1 MHRRGFAGARTNEV
15 DPLTNDEVRVWRI
28 GLDLPPSERSELRRV
43 LSSDEQVRVE
53 RFRFEADRR
62 RSVIS
67 RGCLRLLLGDFLS
80 LPAESLRFEY
90 GEFGKPKLISTQEQG
105 LQFNVSHSGDLVLIA
120 ITKGRAVG
128 LDVEKIRPDVDLDGV
143 ATRFFSTLECQRL
156 ASLAG
161 PAKYEAFFK
170 CWTRKEA
177 YLKAHGGGL
186 SVPLDR
192 FDVSFLPN
200 EDVVLLETRPDPNEA
215 KRWTILPIDVP
226 YGYVAALAAQGADWR
241 RECRD
246 VQWRLSELK
255 LK

>member
-1 MHRRGFAGARTNEV
+1 MDRRGFVGARIESSH
-15 DPLTNDEVRVWRI
+15 PLTDDEVRVWRI
-28 GLDLPPSERSELRRV
+28 GIDLPPSELTELRLV
-43 LSSDEQVRVE
+43 LSSDEQERVE

-62 RSVIS
+62 RSVVS
-67 RGCLRLLLGDFLS
+67 RGCLRLLLGALLR
-80 LPAESLRFEY
+80 LPAFSLRFEY
-90 GEFGKPKLISTQEQG
+90 NEFGKPKLISTQEQG

-128 LDVEKIRPDVDLDGV
+128 LDVEKIRTDIDLDGV
-143 ATRFFSTLECQRL
+143 AARFFSTDENRRL

-161 PAKYEAFFK
+161 PAKYEAFFT

-200 EDVVLLETRPDPNEA
+200 EDAALLATRPDPNEA
-215 KRWTILPIDVP
+215 KRWTLLPISVP
-226 YGYVAALAAQGADWR
+226 SGYAAALASEGTDWR
-241 RECRD
+241 LGCVRTSSRRRRGEF
-246 VQWRLSELK
+246 
-255 LK
+255 